1 MKDTLN
7 TPDLATLLKR
17 GLELNVWFVPEENKL
32 GKKDGLF
39 GAVVYNPTELSPDEL
54 DMDKCSYAPTIIEAI
69 NLAVKKEI

>member
-17 GLELNVWFVPEENKL
+17 GLELNVWQVPEENKL
-32 GKKDGLF
+32 GNKNGLF
-39 GAVVYNPTELSPDEL
+39 GAVVYNSDEVSLKELE
-54 DMDKCSYAPTIIEAI
+54 MWECSYAPTITEAI